1 MKYYRTSARCWGL
14 MPSSWHPYDR
24 WIEGWQMSE
33 VNTTLVIFHFI
44 RLFYLCYWY
53 VVFTWLAWLNF
64 VSFVPFHSLFLCLL
78 SVLIWVLWRDF
89 YSVGDTRA
97 ATDRQ
102 RRVKDDKLVVTSRK
116 AKSDP
121 THTLSQQRKKSK
133 ENKAYLL
140 GRIHRKQAV
149 HQACLT
155 GSCEEKGR
163 NMGKKQ
169 DEDIKWEDNTTQVK
183 YNLTTNLTMKLK

>member
-1 MKYYRTSARCWGL
+1 MDRRLTDVGGEYYTCNIS
-14 MPSSWHPYDR
+14 
-24 WIEGWQMSE
+24 
-33 VNTTLVIFHFI
+33 
-44 RLFYLCYWY
+44 
-53 VVFTWLAWLNF
+53 
-64 VSFVPFHSLFLCLL
+64 FHSLVLFMLLIRSVHMTSMTQFCFFRSLPFSLLCLL